1 MSFARGLGAGL
12 QLGDAVQERRYT
24 RAVSKYEQGLADQ
37 EAAANRP
44 QPRDNAGR
52 QAAEGLGAGGYGPP
66 TPGMDAAAGYT
77 GPTGDFTPPSD
88 LERMQHVRGLAAR
101 FNRGSEL
108 QRYDEKIL
116 GETARQEQMTMLQ
129 DNEQRRRVESDRSFG
144 HVVDSFNKTHGLA
157 ETREGREQQAQAFN
171 QSAVERQ
178 QVLEDASR
186 LGTAAVDQGILNGNL
201 SESLNDIYAI
211 EDPNARNAAMHA
223 FTATLTANTGITSTQ
238 LRQMH
243 QSANSQ
249 FEALRNTEADP
260 ATLAQLYTQSVGDY
274 LDPDINNG
282 QSVMFVVREEDGAI
296 ELIEG
301 NKVHS
306 TFRDFDEV
314 NAAIEQTISDP
325 LSFSVGQITQRQQRA
340 QMLLA
345 QQEAELA
352 KRKMTV
358 EEAKAAQS
366 LISDLYKDPRF
377 MTAARNEQEE
387 MINARMRQA
396 GLNIEETGGQ
406 PDPTGYNEAE
416 SAGRETPSFLQGLS
430 SRADGRAAAAEVSAA
445 AAQLRRDL
453 RQYEGG
459 TDAARAAYEAGE
471 MDERTAAA
479 YEKMVADD
487 ERARRAVSRTSFGL
501 GGR

>member
-24 RAVSKYEQGLADQ
+24 RAVAKYEQGLADQ

-44 QPRDNAGR
+44 QPRDDAGR
-52 QAAEGLGAGGYGPP
+52 QAADALGAGDYGPP

-77 GPTGDFTPPSD
+77 GPTGGFTPPSD
-88 LERMQHVRGLAAR
+88 LERMQHMRGLAAR
-101 FNRGSEL
+101 YNRGSEV

-116 GETARQEQMTMLQ
+116 GETARQEQMAMLQ
-129 DNEQRRRVESDRSFG
+129 DNEQRRRLESDRLFS
-144 HVVDSFNKTHGLA
+144 HNVDSFNKTHGLA
-157 ETREGREQQAQAFN
+157 VDREDREREAQKFN
-171 QSAVERQ
+171 QASIQRQ
-178 QVLEDASR
+178 QDLEDATR

-243 QSANSQ
+243 QSATSQ

-282 QSVMFVVREEDGAI
+282 QNVMFVVREEDGAI

-306 TFRDFDEV
+306 TYRDFDEV
-314 NAAIEQTISDP
+314 NAAIEQIISDP

-340 QMLLA
+340 HMLLE
-345 QQEAELA
+345 QQKAAMAE
-352 KRKMTV
+352 RKMTV
-358 EEAKAAQS
+358 EEAEAAQK

-377 MTAARNEQEE
+377 ITAARNEQEE

-406 PDPTGYNEAE
+406 PDPTLPKVGEGAE
-416 SAGRETPSFLQGLS
+416 REVPAFLQGLQ
-430 SRADGRAAAAEVSAA
+430 SRADKRAAAAEVSAA
-445 AAQLRRDL
+445 TAQLRRDL
-453 RQYEGG
+453 SQYEGG
-459 TDAARAAYEAGE
+459 LEAARAAYEAGE
-471 MDERTAAA
+471 MDELTAAA
-479 YEKMVADD
+479 YENITADA
-487 ERARRAVSRTSFGL
+487 EQRRRKVSRL
-501 GGR
+501 GILGAGR